1 MILDHRRARKYRLYA
16 KQFLQRPKLASRSDK
31 DARLK
36 QGLTQVELAEKA
48 GMHPNSYAKIER
60 GESEPSIESLR
71 RLIKA
76 LKIDLSKIPYLLG

>member
-1 MILDHRRARKYRLYA
+1 MRHEMSETTATILKEARI
-16 KQFLQRPKLASRSDK
+16 
-31 DARLK
+31 K

-60 GESEPSIESLR
+60 GESEPSVESLR

-76 LKIDLSKIPYLLG
+76 LKVDPSDIPHLLG

>member
-1 MILDHRRARKYRLYA
+1 MHLEMSEITANIFKE
-16 KQFLQRPKLASRSDK
+16 
-31 DARLK
+31 ARLR

-60 GESEPSIESLR
+60 GESEPSTESLR

-76 LKIDLSKIPYLLG
+76 LKIDPSKIPNLLG